1 MNENQHSEI
10 IYEEGWR
17 ENAQV
22 NLPTDTEHEVPLDE
36 KPPEPDEPKSR
47 PYLITA
53 QLILCLLLALF
64 LFLLK
69 SMDSELYRG
78 FMTFYRAELRKPIV
92 TQQVFDSVDES
103 LFGNLTKASAD
114 EAQTR

>member
-17 ENAQV
+17 ENARV
-22 NLPTDTEHEVPLDE
+22 ELSPEPSNEIPLDE
-36 KPPEPDEPKSR
+36 KPPAPAAEKSR

-53 QLILCLLLALF
+53 QLILCILLALF

-69 SMDSELYRG
+69 SMDSGLYRD

-92 TQQVFDSVDES
+92 SQQVFDSIDEG

-114 EAQTR
+114 EAETR